1 MTGLELFFSLVLSG
15 SILIFLFQFSKRID
29 WNSIQ
34 FKNSLKD
41 AGVSLKKHI
50 VTDKETLAERIDKF
64 IESRSSELIQE
75 WSLATKEDIEKIE
88 IKVDDLEKRL
98 TGLDKGIKEF
108 RIEISEKVS
117 SLSERLKKIEERTT

>member
-1 MTGLELFFSLVLSG
+1 MTGLELFMAIVLSG

-29 WNSIQ
+29 WSSIQ

-41 AGVSLKKHI
+41 AGVSLKRHI
-50 VTDKETLAERIDKF
+50 VTDRDNLAERVDKF

-88 IKVDDLEKRL
+88 MKVEDIEKRL
-98 TGLDKGIKEF
+98 TGLDKGVEEF
-108 RIEISEKVS
+108 RIEISERLS
-117 SLSERLKKIEERTT
+117 SLSERLKKVED